1 MGLFSRNS
9 DRKKAY
15 SVIAASGMQQ
25 NTGLAFIMQMSQK
38 GAACIEDFKK
48 KFPEAGQTYQ
58 ALYDQIGKKGTYKLV
73 SEMVSNPLTVI
84 SLPKPYDPV
93 DGAEQMIVKK
103 TGRSLSSLKAEEGGR
118 FFMHTYEYA
127 PQRKDIE
134 YKVCVIYYFEP

>member
-9 DRKKAY
+9 DQKKAY
-15 SVIAASGMQQ
+15 S
-25 NTGLAFIMQMSQK
+25 
-38 GAACIEDFKK
+38 
-48 KFPEAGQTYQ
+48 
-58 ALYDQIGKKGTYKLV
+58 
-73 SEMVSNPLTVI
+73 VI

-103 TGRSLSSLKAEEGGR
+103 TGRSLSSLKAEEGER